1 VRVAAAAVNFPD
13 LLVLAGRYQARV
25 EPPYTPGCEFSGEV
39 LEVADGVERVQPGD
53 LVFGLAT
60 HGAFAEQVVLDAA
73 RLTPLPASADG
84 LDRCALAAFGVA
96 YTTAWH
102 ALRTFGRVQ
111 PGEHVTVLGATGG
124 VGLAAVDLAVVLGA
138 RPVAVGSDPA
148 KLAVCLE
155 RGAVAAVETG
165 REDLRARLVQLTGGG
180 ADVVVDPV
188 GGPAAEPALRAV
200 RWGGRYVVVGFA
212 SGQIPRIPLNLLLLK
227 GIWAV
232 GFENRTILEHLP
244 EVAAAHRAEVLDL
257 LLQGRV
263 RPRVSS
269 VHPLDDVVGA
279 LQELAQRRVV
289 GKVVVR
295 IAEV

>member
-1 VRVAAAAVNFPD
+1 
-13 LLVLAGRYQARV
+13 
-25 EPPYTPGCEFSGEV
+25 
-39 LEVADGVERVQPGD
+39 
-53 LVFGLAT
+53 
-60 HGAFAEQVVLDAA
+60 
-73 RLTPLPASADG
+73 
-84 LDRCALAAFGVA
+84 
-96 YTTAWH
+96 
-102 ALRTFGRVQ
+102 
-111 PGEHVTVLGATGG
+111 
-124 VGLAAVDLAVVLGA
+124 
-138 RPVAVGSDPA
+138 
-148 KLAVCLE
+148 
-155 RGAVAAVETG
+155 
-165 REDLRARLVQLTGGG
+165 
-180 ADVVVDPV
+180 
-188 GGPAAEPALRAV
+188 
-200 RWGGRYVVVGFA
+200 VVVGFA